1 MPVSHRIAI
10 VLTAGVSSDAYSWR
24 TERLA
29 IVDAATGRHLPTLTY
44 DPVGPHC
51 VAWSSDGQRLV
62 VGRNA
67 PWAYDLPLF
76 SVYDASSL
84 TVSIHAPTG
93 GATLSPQPLEDTVK
107 IPQICEPSATC
118 HVKRPPNDHLLGTH
132 HTQQAFVAAANN
144 RGLGRMLGVR
154 TGRRSKYQRAVQI
167 ERRFRAHVFDLVLPV
182 SAEIVEPQAV
192 LLRVDQFAQPIL

>member
-1 MPVSHRIAI
+1 
-10 VLTAGVSSDAYSWR
+10 
-24 TERLA
+24 
-29 IVDAATGRHLPTLTY
+29 
-44 DPVGPHC
+44 
-51 VAWSSDGQRLV
+51 
-62 VGRNA
+62 
-67 PWAYDLPLF
+67 
-76 SVYDASSL
+76 
-84 TVSIHAPTG
+84 
-93 GATLSPQPLEDTVK
+93 VK